1 MTTFGIIF
9 FIVLA
14 IGLWIF
20 FYHISDGDGEYSF
33 FSTLVSSVIIL
44 LIFCVIGLV
53 NLTTEKSKTFGV
65 SYISSLS
72 LNSSTEGSFFMGC
85 GKIEDV
91 NYYYYLSESDLGYKV
106 AKLEITDKVYIREDC
121 NKKPYIEFTKYTP
134 VKLNWFASL
143 FFKKSMYNM
152 DGEIIIHAPK
162 NTVIKRYNVDISNL

>member
-14 IGLWIF
+14 IGLCIF
-20 FYHISDGDGEYSF
+20 FYRISDGDGESSF
-33 FSTLVSSVIIL
+33 FSTLVSLVIIFL
-44 LIFCVIGLV
+44 TFCGIGLV

-65 SYISSLS
+65 SYINSLS

-91 NYYYYLSESDLGYKV
+91 NYYFYMSESDLGYKIS
-106 AKLEITDKVYIREDC
+106 KLEITDEVYIREDC
-121 NKKPYIEFTKYTP
+121 NKKPYIEFTKYSP

-143 FFKKSMYNM
+143 FFKKSFYNR
-152 DGEIIIHAPK
+152 DGEIIIHIPK
-162 NTVIKRYNVDISNL
+162 NTVVKKYNVDISNL